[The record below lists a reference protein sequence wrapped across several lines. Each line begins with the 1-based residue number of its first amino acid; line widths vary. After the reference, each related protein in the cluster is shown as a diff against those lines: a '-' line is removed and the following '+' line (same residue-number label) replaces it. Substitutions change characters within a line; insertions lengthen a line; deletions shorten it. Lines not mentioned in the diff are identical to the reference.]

1 MRSLVSK
8 SFKHFPTEWSINSL
22 LQILGLHHLAQPY
35 WLCLL
40 TVATRHPV
48 APNFIFFPH
57 CRSTCSPFFQ
67 QHLLN
72 TCYLPSPILGTSLF
86 GFVCLLFVCLQS
98 LLPPLIP
105 KTGIYSSFK
114 IQSNCLFLHEKILW
128 NFLQFPH
135 VNFYDTLLKLLIYQM
150 LLLDSGPLQH
160 KESDL
165 YFCNQ
170 SSD

>member
-1 MRSLVSK
+1 MKYKLFATDFGPSPS
-8 SFKHFPTEWSINSL
+8 SPTLLALSTNSCH
-22 LQILGLHHLAQPY
+22 QASSCPKLH
-35 WLCLL
+35 
-40 TVATRHPV
+40 
-48 APNFIFFPH
+48 FFPPLQKH
-57 CRSTCSPFFQ
+57 MFSFLSTTLIK
-67 QHLLN
+67 HLLF
-72 TCYLPSPILGTSLF
+72 TKPYSRYITVW
-86 GFVCLLFVCLQS
+86 VCLLFVCLQA